1 MRSGAGR
8 IRVAVAATMLLMGV
22 LAQSAEAA
30 AVSWSAPIQTHAGAN
45 YLACPSVT
53 QCTAITSSAT
63 TYTFNPAS
71 PGSAAASRNN
81 LVYGDFISG
90 FTCLSVTSCV
100 AVSFYANE
108 LAFNPV
114 TGTVSHFRRLLNFS
128 NPSGLYCFALSDC
141 LTASYEFGYFT
152 FDGSSV
158 DANPRAHSL
167 PHKHLAYTALTCAT
181 RSECIAIV
189 QNGGWE
195 STFVPGKASTT
206 GYRINRGSRL
216 NGIACPSAAECVA
229 VNSVGSVITFNPKRP
244 RPITRA
250 VDSHDLNGLA
260 CSSVTLCVAADRDG
274 RVVYG
279 KPGAGHWTVSSV
291 PGAQRLET
299 IAYAGSHRF
308 VVVDSSGSAYVATIR

>member
-8 IRVAVAATMLLMGV
+8 IRVAVAATMLLMGA
-22 LAQSAEAA
+22 LAQRAEAA
-30 AVSWSAPIQTHAGAN
+30 AVSWSAPIQTHAGAD
-45 YLACPSVT
+45 YLSCPSPT
-53 QCTAITSSAT
+53 QCTAITLSGT

-71 PGSAAASRNN
+71 PGSAAASRKYS
-81 LVYGDFISG
+81 VYSYISG
-90 FTCLSVTSCV
+90 LTCLSVASCV
-100 AVSFYANE
+100 AVSLNAEE

-114 TGTVSHFRRLLNFS
+114 TGTVSHDRELLNYSDFF
-128 NPSGLYCFALSDC
+128 GLYCFALSDC
-141 LTASYEFGYFT
+141 LTASYYSGYYT

-167 PHKHLAYTALTCAT
+167 PHKNLGYTALTCAT

-279 KPGAGHWTVSSV
+279 KPGAAHWTVSSV

-299 IAYAGSHRF
+299 IAYAGAHRF
-308 VVVDSSGSAYVATIR
+308 VVVDSSGSAYVAKIS

>member
-1 MRSGAGR
+1 
-8 IRVAVAATMLLMGV
+8 MLLMGA
-22 LAQSAEAA
+22 LAQRAEAG

-45 YLACPSVT
+45 YLSCPSAT
-53 QCTAITSSAT
+53 QCTAITSSGT
-63 TYTFNPAS
+63 TYTFNPGS
-71 PGSAAASRNN
+71 PGSAAASRKY
-81 LVYGDFISG
+81 LVYGITNGLYEGISG
-90 FTCLSVTSCV
+90 LTCLSVASCV
-100 AVSFYANE
+100 AVDSGADE

-114 TGTVSHFRRLLNFS
+114 TGTVSHDRELLHYGDFF
-128 NPSGLYCFALSDC
+128 GLYCFALSDC
-141 LTASYEFGYFT
+141 ITASYNFGYYT

-167 PHKHLAYTALTCAT
+167 PHKHLGYTALTCAT

-206 GYRINRGSRL
+206 GYRINRGSHL

-279 KPGAGHWTVSSV
+279 KPGAAHWTVSSV

-308 VVVDSSGSAYVATIR
+308 VVVDSSGSAYVATIS